1 MSDSTIKVSV
11 DRLQVGMYIHLDLSW
26 LEHPF
31 SFNQFRI
38 KSAEQIATIRALGL
52 QTVRYDPARSDA
64 RPLEPK
70 DVAQQSSALDLASP
84 ETQPDHRAPVSSAG
98 ESGAEPA
105 GVIEKRQRLAQ
116 LREHRAAVQRAEQAF
131 MAAAQTMRD
140 MKRLATTQPA
150 ACVGQ
155 VRELAHSMSR
165 GFLEDPHISMHVMSE
180 RVGGEEAYYHSLN
193 VTLLSLMLARSLKLD
208 AQQTEHLAMG
218 ALFHDVGLYEIPD
231 RILRKPDPL
240 TRSEREFR
248 ELHCEYGTNLMKNAG
263 LSAEALLIIAQHH
276 EAIDGSGYPGKLK
289 AQSIHPLARIVAL
302 VNHYDN
308 LCNPARIVEALTPF
322 EALSTIYAQQR
333 QRFDAD
339 LLQRLIRS
347 LGVYPPGSIVQ
358 LSNDAL
364 AAVVA
369 SNPDKPLRPT
379 VVVYDSDI
387 PKEEAITINLE
398 TEPDVNIARAVKP
411 AQLSRAVFDYL
422 SPRKRISYFFDSGPG
437 GGGGDA

>member
-1 MSDSTIKVSV
+1 MGDSTIKVSV

-38 KSAEQIATIRALGL
+38 KSPEQIATIRSLGL
-52 QTVRYDPARSDA
+52 TTVRYDPARSDA
-64 RPLEPK
+64 RPLDPQE
-70 DVAQQSSALDLASP
+70 LASQ
-84 ETQPDHRAPVSSAG
+84 TQTPLPMEADAAPNSQARADSGVVEPVA
-98 ESGAEPA
+98 
-105 GVIEKRQRLAQ
+105 VIEKQQRLAR

-140 MKRLATTQPA
+140 MKRLATTQPK
-150 ACVGQ
+150 ACVEQ
-155 VRELAHSMSR
+155 VRGLAQSMSR
-165 GFLEDPHISMHVMSE
+165 GFLEDPQVAMHVMSE

-193 VTLLSLMLARSLKLD
+193 VTLLALMLARSLKLD
-208 AQQTEHLAMG
+208 AEQTAHLAIG
-218 ALFHDVGLYEIPD
+218 ALFHDVGLFEIPD

-248 ELHCEYGTNLMKNAG
+248 ELHCEYGVKLMKDAG
-263 LSAEALLIIAQHH
+263 LSTEALLIISQHH
-276 EAIDGSGYPGKLK
+276 EAIDGTGYPNKLK
-289 AQSIHPLARIVAL
+289 AQAIHPLARIVAL

-308 LCNPARIVEALTPF
+308 LCNPARMAESLTPF

-333 QRFDAD
+333 SRFDAD

-358 LSNDAL
+358 LSNEAL

-379 VVVYDSDI
+379 VVVYDADV
-387 PKEEAITINLE
+387 PKEDAITINLE
-398 TEPDVNIARAVKP
+398 YETDVNIARAIKP
-411 AQLSRAVFDYL
+411 AQLSRPVYDYL

-437 GGGGDA
+437 GGEGNG